1 MSKGYKLLLWPLFD
15 WKVARNLNAH
25 IETWSLSL
33 KWYKFDEIYL
43 IFTHN
48 SEKCY
53 FKVFLFNEVLK
64 EVWDKGLLKEKE
76 KIKELWTYERGT
88 QEILKR

>member
-1 MSKGYKLLLWPLFD
+1 M
-15 WKVARNLNAH
+15 
-25 IETWSLSL
+25 I
-33 KWYKFDEIYL
+33 I
-43 IFTHN
+43 THN
-48 SEKCY
+48 SVKCY

-76 KIKELWTYERGT
+76 KIKEFWTYERGT